1 MMSNLSRKSFFSMIG
16 LSALGLALTSSW
28 SKNVTKNISNL
39 SNKKVSIKIH
49 PEAVKRTNKV

>member
-1 MMSNLSRKSFFSMIG
+1 MIG
-16 LSALGLALTSSW
+16 LSALGLALSSSW

>member
-1 MMSNLSRKSFFSMIG
+1 MIG
-16 LSALGLALTSSW
+16 LSALGLALSSSW
-28 SKNVTKNISNL
+28 SSKAAKNVSNL

>member
-1 MMSNLSRKSFFSMIG
+1 MSNLSRKSFFSMIG
-16 LSALGLALTSSW
+16 LSALGFAFSSRW
-28 SKNVTKNISNL
+28 SSKAAKNVSNL

>member
-1 MMSNLSRKSFFSMIG
+1 MIG
-16 LSALGLALTSSW
+16 LGAVGLAISSRW
-28 SKNVTKNISNL
+28 SNKVVKNVANL